1 MADIKN
7 FNIVGIASDV
17 QMGSRGGRLKYDS
30 ENGRF
35 DFVQSNN
42 TTLEDVRFGTVESGA
57 WQADIIAS
65 QFGGTGMDASTSTGV
80 LQFVDGVA
88 SVTAVSLSNT
98 SYVTGI
104 LSVENGG
111 TGSNTGGLT
120 TSANISAAFF
130 IGNGSQLTGIVGSGA
145 VDSVNGFTGA
155 VTLDTDDI
163 GEGNANLYYT
173 TARANTAIA
182 AYQGNI
188 NTAGSITAASFTG
201 DGSDLTDVRSDTVEE
216 KVINK
221 SGGTLPKGTP
231 VFATGGVT
239 ADALWVN
246 ACDAGN
252 AATMPCIGVL
262 STALNNDAEGRAII
276 VGRISG
282 VDTSAFA
289 AGDEIYVAVGGG
301 YTKVPPASESN
312 VIQFLGTVTRVDST
326 KGGGIVKLAP
336 PRAESNLNNGN
347 VFIGNANNS
356 TVTAALSTSIVPE
369 GTNLYYSN
377 TRVNAFI
384 QNSIT
389 TTDIDEGANLY
400 YSNARVNAFIQSSIT
415 TADIDEGANLYYT
428 TARANTAID
437 NYIVTAVEN
446 ANVKLKQFAETVV
459 ALGNVS
465 GDISSNIDL
474 DLGTIFTM
482 TATGNI
488 TINSMANAV
497 PGVSATLIITQDG
510 TGNRLLTSN
519 WKYADAANV
528 LSNAANTTDIVS
540 ALFAGN
546 VYYATLSKGYA

>member
-7 FNIVGIASDV
+7 FNIVGIASGV

-35 DFVQSNN
+35 EFVQSNN

-65 QFGGTGMDASTSTGV
+65 QFGGTGMDASTSTGI
-80 LQFVDGVA
+80 LQFVGGVA
-88 SVTAVSLSNT
+88 SVTTVSLSNT

-145 VDSVNGFTGA
+145 VDSVNGLTGT

-163 GEGNANLYYT
+163 GEGN
-173 TARANTAIA
+173 
-182 AYQGNI
+182 
-188 NTAGSITAASFTG
+188 
-201 DGSDLTDVRSDTVEE
+201 
-216 KVINK
+216 
-221 SGGTLPKGTP
+221 
-231 VFATGGVT
+231 
-239 ADALWVN
+239 
-246 ACDAGN
+246 
-252 AATMPCIGVL
+252 
-262 STALNNDAEGRAII
+262 
-276 VGRISG
+276 
-282 VDTSAFA
+282 
-289 AGDEIYVAVGGG
+289 
-301 YTKVPPASESN
+301 
-312 VIQFLGTVTRVDST
+312 
-326 KGGGIVKLAP
+326 
-336 PRAESNLNNGN
+336 
-347 VFIGNANNS
+347 
-356 TVTAALSTSIVPE
+356 
-369 GTNLYYSN
+369 
-377 TRVNAFI
+377 
-384 QNSIT
+384 
-389 TTDIDEGANLY
+389 
-400 YSNARVNAFIQSSIT
+400 
-415 TADIDEGANLYYT
+415 ANLYYT

-459 ALGNVS
+459 DLGNVS

-510 TGNRLLTSN
+510 TGDRLLTSN

>member
-65 QFGGTGMDASTSTGV
+65 QFGGTGMDASTSTGI
-80 LQFVDGVA
+80 LQFVGGVA
-88 SVTAVSLSNT
+88 SVTTVSLSNT

-145 VDSVNGFTGA
+145 VDSVNGLTGT

-163 GEGNANLYYT
+163 GEGN
-173 TARANTAIA
+173 
-182 AYQGNI
+182 
-188 NTAGSITAASFTG
+188 
-201 DGSDLTDVRSDTVEE
+201 
-216 KVINK
+216 
-221 SGGTLPKGTP
+221 
-231 VFATGGVT
+231 
-239 ADALWVN
+239 
-246 ACDAGN
+246 
-252 AATMPCIGVL
+252 
-262 STALNNDAEGRAII
+262 
-276 VGRISG
+276 
-282 VDTSAFA
+282 
-289 AGDEIYVAVGGG
+289 
-301 YTKVPPASESN
+301 
-312 VIQFLGTVTRVDST
+312 
-326 KGGGIVKLAP
+326 
-336 PRAESNLNNGN
+336 
-347 VFIGNANNS
+347 
-356 TVTAALSTSIVPE
+356 
-369 GTNLYYSN
+369 
-377 TRVNAFI
+377 
-384 QNSIT
+384 
-389 TTDIDEGANLY
+389 
-400 YSNARVNAFIQSSIT
+400 
-415 TADIDEGANLYYT
+415 ANLYYT

>member
-7 FNIVGIASDV
+7 FNIVGIASGV

-65 QFGGTGMDASTSTGV
+65 QFGGTGMDASTSTGI
-80 LQFVDGVA
+80 LQFVGGVA
-88 SVTAVSLSNT
+88 SVTTVSLSNT

-163 GEGNANLYYT
+163 GEGNANLYY
-173 TARANTAIA
+173 
-182 AYQGNI
+182 
-188 NTAGSITAASFTG
+188 
-201 DGSDLTDVRSDTVEE
+201 
-216 KVINK
+216 
-221 SGGTLPKGTP
+221 
-231 VFATGGVT
+231 
-239 ADALWVN
+239 
-246 ACDAGN
+246 
-252 AATMPCIGVL
+252 
-262 STALNNDAEGRAII
+262 
-276 VGRISG
+276 
-282 VDTSAFA
+282 
-289 AGDEIYVAVGGG
+289 
-301 YTKVPPASESN
+301 
-312 VIQFLGTVTRVDST
+312 
-326 KGGGIVKLAP
+326 
-336 PRAESNLNNGN
+336 
-347 VFIGNANNS
+347 
-356 TVTAALSTSIVPE
+356 
-369 GTNLYYSN
+369 
-377 TRVNAFI
+377 
-384 QNSIT
+384 
-389 TTDIDEGANLY
+389 
-400 YSNARVNAFIQSSIT
+400 SNARVNAFIQSSIT
-415 TADIDEGANLYYT
+415 TTDIDEGTNLYYT
-428 TARANTAID
+428 TTRANTAID
-437 NYIVTAVEN
+437 NRIVTAVES
-446 ANVKLKQFAETVV
+446 ANVKLKRFSETVV

-465 GDISSNIDL
+465 GDISSNINL
-474 DLGTIFTM
+474 NLGTIFTM

-488 TINSMANAV
+488 TVNSMANAV

>member
-80 LQFVDGVA
+80 LQFVGGVA
-88 SVTAVSLSNT
+88 SVTTVSLSNT

-130 IGNGSQLTGIVGSGA
+130 IGNGSQLTGIVGPGL
-145 VDSVNGFTGA
+145 VDSINGFIGA

-231 VFATGGVT
+231 VFATGDVT

-262 STALNNDAEGRAII
+262 ATALNNDAEGRAII

-326 KGGGIVKLAP
+326 QGGGVVKLAP

-369 GTNLYYSN
+369 GSNLY
-377 TRVNAFI
+377 F
-384 QNSIT
+384 
-389 TTDIDEGANLY
+389 
-400 YSNARVNAFIQSSIT
+400 SNARVNAFIQSSIT
-415 TADIDEGANLYYT
+415 TADIDEGANLYFT
-428 TARANTAID
+428 TGRANTAID

-519 WKYADAANV
+519 WKFADAANV
-528 LSNAANTTDIVS
+528 LSNAASTTDIVS